1 MKKKY
6 EKPSIETMRVNLNEC
21 IASSITIQQGQS
33 VHQIL
38 EGNEGDRI
46 WGNVYNS
53 RGN

>member
-21 IASSITIQQGQS
+21 IASSISTNQGQS

-38 EGNEGDRI
+38 EGSEGDRI
-46 WGNVYNS
+46 WGGVYNAN
-53 RGN
+53 GK